1 MSDKN
6 VNIDEFL
13 IAVNNL
19 LSSKYILV
27 DRKISDVLLSIAD
40 TAPVYNLIAEC
51 MVNFDFRYEWE
62 MATKGDFIKFPET
75 NAKKISFIFCLL
87 NNIDDGNLDITKLL
101 ERFFSKDQS
110 ISPYDMFCRDVI
122 VQFRD
127 LVMQELGVEFVSTN
141 DEQNDQLQAVPTNDY
156 EVLTSLLKDFAAMVN
171 ADKKLKKCFMSK
183 QDIVAVISTFEQ
195 AVSEGKIGYYYA
207 FMVTLKANFEK
218 NKLYKSKLDRILEL
232 ANNLIL
238 RG

>member
-62 MATKGDFIKFPET
+62 MATKGGFIKFPET

-141 DEQNDQLQAVPTNDY
+141 DEQNDQIQAVPTNDY